1 MAHTLYELIVH
12 VWESKTN
19 ESFDHLYA
27 HAESHFQVTF
37 SLFLNKKVPDS
48 MRKWKTGSPVFVL
61 HLILCFPVCKVAVSI
76 VLPILWV
83 TSPSTTKEMERWP
96 NEI

>member
-27 HAESHFQVTF
+27 HSEGHFQVTF
-37 SLFLNKKVPDS
+37 RFSFIKKVPDS
-48 MRKWKTGSPVFVL
+48 KRKWKTGSPVLVL
-61 HLILCFPVCKVAVSI
+61 PLISHFPECKVAVSSI
-76 VLPILWV
+76 THPLGNI
-83 TSPSTTKEMERWP
+83 S
-96 NEI
+96 